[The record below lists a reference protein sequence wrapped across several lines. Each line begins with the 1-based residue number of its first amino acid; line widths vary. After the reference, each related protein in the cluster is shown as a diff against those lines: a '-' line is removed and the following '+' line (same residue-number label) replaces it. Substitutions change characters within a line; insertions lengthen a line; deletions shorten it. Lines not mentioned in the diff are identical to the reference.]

1 MMRPLGA
8 VLLTLGVLLG
18 SAVGI
23 GMLLGVSVPGVSWLV
38 AVGLAKLTLVASGG
52 LIAAGATLQRL
63 AKRAEDRTRVER
75 LGDDR

>member
-1 MMRPLGA
+1 MRPIGT

-38 AVGLAKLTLVASGG
+38 AVGLAKLTLIASGG
-52 LIAAGATLQRL
+52 LIAAGATVQRL
-63 AKRAEDRTRVER
+63 AKRAEDRTRLESR
-75 LGDDR
+75 LDDR

>member
-1 MMRPLGA
+1 MMRPIGT

-38 AVGLAKLTLVASGG
+38 AVGLAKLTLIASGG
-52 LIAAGATLQRL
+52 LIAAGATVQRL
-63 AKRAEDRTRVER
+63 AKRAEDRTRLESR
-75 LGDDR
+75 LDDR